1 MKMRNMMTRDN
12 TALQTNQIAERLHEI
27 RQRGGLRRDATLGV
41 VDMEART
48 VELSFS
54 SEAAEVQRWFG
65 LEVLSHASGAVDLAR
80 LNNGAPVLW
89 MHDWD
94 DQRGVI
100 EAGTARI
107 DSDKKGRAVVR
118 FSRSPAGEQ
127 LMQDVA
133 DKIITK
139 VSVGY
144 LVNGMKLAEER
155 QDNDVYLVT
164 DWQPYEISFVSVPA
178 DDDVGVGRA
187 AQILQVEKPQS
198 TKDNSTSIKTSA
210 AARVSTEDQPTMK
223 FRTFRDA
230 QGNLCRV
237 AVDDAGQDVGN
248 VEIIERAGAE
258 RQAGAEAERAR
269 VRELMEMGRAY
280 GVAEKAAKFAEDGK
294 TADDLRRE
302 LLADYATER
311 SKSKPLADQVKEA
324 ELGLNDKEVRRFSLM
339 KAVRALANPQN
350 AQFQKDAAFE
360 FECSRAAEQQYD
372 KQSRGILIPAD
383 VLNRAFSTTTP
394 SGGPGANVVAQN
406 LMADQFIEL
415 LRNRTW
421 ALRRCTTMGGLVGN
435 VDIPRQKG
443 ATQAYWVGEGGA
455 PTEGEPA
462 LDQIHFSPKTLGAYT
477 DITRR
482 LMLQST
488 PDAELIV
495 RNDIL
500 RVMAL
505 ALDYA
510 VLYGSGASNQPKG
523 LLQQTGIHAVQ
534 LAGTFASY
542 AEYVQMETDIA
553 AANADVESMSYIINA
568 RARGSAKTTL
578 QFPNV
583 NGSQRIWEAGNT
595 INGYAT
601 DVTNQVQAG
610 DNFFGN
616 WADYI
621 IAMWSGLDLMVDPY
635 SLSTQG
641 ATRLIAFQDVDM
653 NIRHTESFTYASATA
668 TPNP

>member
-1 MKMRNMMTRDN
+1 MKMRHMMTRDSRS
-12 TALQTNQIAERLHEI
+12 AEEIQASIATRLKEI
-27 RQRGGLRRDATLGV
+27 KDKGGLRREAEVGAIDV
-41 VDMEART
+41 EART

-54 SEAAEVQRWFG
+54 SELEYQRWFG
-65 LEVLSHASGAVDLAR
+65 IEVLSHDAGAVDLSR
-80 LNNGAPVLW
+80 LNDGAALLW
-89 MHDWD
+89 NHNWD
-94 DQRGVI
+94 DQRGVVVS
-100 EAGTARI
+100 ASI
-107 DSDKKGRAVVR
+107 DSDRKGRAVVK
-118 FSRSPAGEQ
+118 FSRSEAGEQ
-127 LMQDVA
+127 MFQDIQ
-133 DKIITK
+133 DGIITK

-144 LVNGMKLAEER
+144 MVKGMKLVEER
-155 QDNDVYLVT
+155 DDTDVYMVT
-164 DWQPYEISFVSVPA
+164 DWTPYEISMVSVPA
-178 DDDVGVGRA
+178 DPSVGVGRSA
-187 AQILQVEKPQS
+187 EMSQVETPAPS
-198 TKDNSTSIKTSA
+198 PENATVRI
-210 AARVSTEDQPTMK
+210 VSDQPAKGKQTMEK
-223 FRTFRDA
+223 ILRDA
-230 QGNLCRV
+230 SGNLVR
-237 AVDDAGQDVGN
+237 AKVDDAGNIVQVLE
-248 VEIIERAGAE
+248 VIERAGDAASAA
-258 RQAGAEAERAR
+258 RTAGADAERAR

-280 GVAEKAAKFAEDGK
+280 GVAEKAVKFAEEGK
-294 TADDLRRE
+294 TAEDLRRE
-302 LLADYATER
+302 LLADFAVER
-311 SKSKPLADQVKEA
+311 NKARPLADQVKEA

-350 AQFQKDAAFE
+350 TQFQKDAAFE
-360 FECSRAAEQQYD
+360 FECSRAAEKQYD

-534 LAGTFASY
+534 LASTFASY

-578 QFPNV
+578 QFPSV

-653 NIRHTESFTYASATA
+653 NIRHTESFTYASASA